1 VSARLRGNLTD
12 RWGVETTFLAAETG
26 SGPQALRSAMG
37 GVRVN
42 YRVSEHL
49 LVFGSVDV
57 YRQNAN
63 PLFPLS
69 IARQRS
75 FGGIEYTFS
84 PTPDEIAR
92 QKEQSRS
99 RDTGLG
105 RTR

>member
-1 VSARLRGNLTD
+1 
-12 RWGVETTFLAAETG
+12 
-26 SGPQALRSAMG
+26 
-37 GVRVN
+37 
-42 YRVSEHL
+42 
-49 LVFGSVDV
+49 V